1 MLQSLLP
8 VKKGFLV
15 VRFFRFSGGGG
26 KDLTKGREAVGIPG
40 GAVLDTNNKE
50 VPLNARKSDPEMQ
63 RVQAEKLQYDEE
75 QEEYPG
81 QA

>member
-1 MLQSLLP
+1 LSCAFFAFQAAAEKTLQ
-8 VKKGFLV
+8 
-15 VRFFRFSGGGG
+15 
-26 KDLTKGREAVGIPG
+26 KGREAVGIPG